1 MIRGGFPSRSAG
13 LVGLGLGHHGRHA
26 FLIRQGRRKFSFRK
40 QAVPERLPLIQQG
53 HTPVEGLAYGDG
65 RLVQGITR
73 CLGLHRILTVVE
85 PAGPVL
91 RQGAGVVQAPDPGQL
106 GFLVQDRP
114 VDFVGVPGRHRETP
128 VIVLDE
134 GRQEGVGGVEVTDV
148 PEPEF
153 LDQPILQGLVGSFH
167 PSLRLWAVGVDRLDI
182 QSLQGTGERGQFAL
196 ALRVIDPEDAVPV
209 GVQGHRAPMLAQILR
224 QGFHVGAGGLS
235 RNQTQRQQA
244 AGGIVDEDDEGARF
258 STVLEPGVGGTINL
272 YQFSKTGPTRAARMG
287 PSLPALLGLPES
299 VGDHPSAQGLGT
311 EVEIVSLGPLLAG
324 QGGTEIGIAFPHQS
338 QDSLTH

>member
-26 FLIRQGRRKFSFRK
+26 FLIRQGRRRFSFRK

-65 RLVQGITR
+65 RLVQ
-73 CLGLHRILTVVE
+73 
-85 PAGPVL
+85 
-91 RQGAGVVQAPDPGQL
+91 
-106 GFLVQDRP
+106 DRP
-114 VDFVGVPGRHRETP
+114 VDLVRVPGRHRETP
-128 VIVLDE
+128 VVVLDE

-182 QSLQGTGERGQFAL
+182 QSLQGAGERGQFAL

-209 GVQGHRAPMLAQILR
+209 GVQGHRASMLAQILR
-224 QGFHVGAGGLS
+224 QGLHVGAGGLG

-244 AGGIVDEDDEGARF
+244 AGGIVDEDGQSTRF
-258 STVLEPGVGGTINL
+258 STDG
-272 YQFSKTGPTRAARMG
+272 SG
-287 PSLPALLGLPES
+287 PSGAAW
-299 VGDHPSAQGLGT
+299 VARVRRRPSIGAGSRHRG
-311 EVEIVSLGPLLAG
+311 GAG
-324 QGGTEIGIAFPHQS
+324 QPDALTEPWRCPASSPDGRIPAPADPPR
-338 QDSLTH
+338 DSGAPDA

>member
-26 FLIRQGRRKFSFRK
+26 FLIRQGRRRFSFRK

-53 HTPVEGLAYGDG
+53 HAPVEGLAYGDG

-114 VDFVGVPGRHRETP
+114 VDLVRVPGRHRETP
-128 VIVLDE
+128 VVVLDE

-209 GVQGHRAPMLAQILR
+209 GVQGHRASMLAQILR
-224 QGFHVGAGGLS
+224 QGLHVRRGWSRPEPDAAPAGGWWH
-235 RNQTQRQQA
+235 RR
-244 AGGIVDEDDEGARF
+244 
-258 STVLEPGVGGTINL
+258 
-272 YQFSKTGPTRAARMG
+272 
-287 PSLPALLGLPES
+287 
-299 VGDHPSAQGLGT
+299 
-311 EVEIVSLGPLLAG
+311 
-324 QGGTEIGIAFPHQS
+324 
-338 QDSLTH
+338 